1 MKKYITPEIENVVFS
16 VSDVITSSAGTGEV
30 LNFTS
35 DGVIVNIEDYF
46 G

>member
-16 VSDVITSSAGTGEV
+16 VSDVITSSAGIGEV
-30 LNFTS
+30 FDFTS
-35 DGVIVNIEDYF
+35 GEKVNIEDYF